1 MTYMYSD
8 PTEQILI
15 QTLFLQST
23 KLCYGMG
30 FLHQK
35 KTCPTL
41 PSTGPIFAGKGT
53 GHFSSSGEQIRS

>member
-1 MTYMYSD
+1 MIYMYLD
-8 PTEQILI
+8 PPY
-15 QTLFLQST
+15 
-23 KLCYGMG
+23 YGMG

-53 GHFSSSGEQIRS
+53 GHFTRNIFTRHGYLEGL